1 MAKRKEK
8 EEKKKRSD
16 RDRKKKIYDRKKEE
30 NRGYQIGTEDREKRR
45 GEKIEQKLVVGK
57 KGR

>member
-16 RDRKKKIYDRKKEE
+16 RNRKTIYDRRKEE